1 MANECDK
8 FKDFRYG
15 ITEELEEIIC
25 DVETNVN
32 TAFMK
37 CKCFSKKLFRNL
49 IKTIIIKIIKALI
62 LSILKGKQKEGSNQQ
77 LPYTLWLIHY
87 SIKKRRI
94 LLNHHQ

>member
-1 MANECDK
+1 MDACKVVIPVRCANECDK

-49 IKTIIIKIIKALI
+49 IKR
-62 LSILKGKQKEGSNQQ
+62 S
-77 LPYTLWLIHY
+77 
-87 SIKKRRI
+87 
-94 LLNHHQ
+94 

>member
-37 CKCFSKKLFRNL
+37 CKCFSKKLFSNL
-49 IKTIIIKIIKALI
+49 IKR
-62 LSILKGKQKEGSNQQ
+62 S
-77 LPYTLWLIHY
+77 
-87 SIKKRRI
+87 
-94 LLNHHQ
+94 